1 MADGGI
7 VANLTYTTVSCGV
20 RIYPEIIR
28 VRVCEEKGRVVG
40 MDARGY
46 LLNEK
51 ERMLEHALTKQEAA
65 EKLSAGLEVH
75 GANLALIPVEGR
87 EAIAYE
93 FSCGYGEDE
102 YIVYIDANSGEEL
115 RIYRVR
121 ESARGSYLR

>member
-1 MADGGI
+1 
-7 VANLTYTTVSCGV
+7 
-20 RIYPEIIR
+20 
-28 VRVCEEKGRVVG
+28 